1 MTRDLYVSAFEPQL
15 GSGRALRTYTC
26 IRALAMLGPV
36 DLAYVLLSGEDPSP
50 EYLGIDD
57 LAFHPISPSR
67 GLRRA
72 AAYAQA
78 RVHAVPNSCARAVS
92 PELISE
98 GMRLALEPKRGRVV
112 AGDPSAAT
120 ALLDVARQR
129 PVIYNSHNVGPAN
142 FGVTEPRFAISAT
155 ATQIHERRLLRAA
168 AESWMVSR
176 NDMKAAHKMVPEAHL
191 RYVPNAVDVAAIHP
205 VNSAAAPGALLLMVA
220 DFHYAPN
227 RVGRDWL
234 VEEILPRVWRD
245 LPDAR
250 LLLVGRG
257 SREWPPADPRIETAG
272 FVDDLES
279 VYEQAA
285 CVVVP
290 VTTGGGTPLK
300 FVEALAY
307 QVPIVATGFAARGL
321 DAVAGEHYLR
331 GDDAESFAHAIVGV
345 LREGASTLAAAGRR
359 LAEAEYS
366 VQALAER
373 IAA

>member
-1 MTRDLYVSAFEPQL
+1 MTRDLYLSAFEPQL

-26 IRALAMLGPV
+26 IRALATLGPV
-36 DLAYVLLSGEDPSP
+36 DLAYVLLSGKDPSP
-50 EYLGIDD
+50 EYLGIDG
-57 LAFHPISPSR
+57 LEFHPIHPSR

-72 AAYAQA
+72 ATY
-78 RVHAVPNSCARAVS
+78 VHARLRAVPDRCARAVS

-98 GMRLALEPKRGRVV
+98 GTRLALEPGRGRVV

-120 ALLDVARQR
+120 ALLGVARQR
-129 PVIYNSHNVGPAN
+129 PVIYNSHNVGPVN
-142 FGVTEPRFAISAT
+142 FGVIEPRFAITAAAT
-155 ATQIHERRLLRAA
+155 EIHERRLLRAA

-176 NDMKAAHKMVPEAHL
+176 TDMKAAHKMVPEAHL
-191 RYVPNAVDVAAIHP
+191 RYVPNAVDVAAINP
-205 VNSAAAPGALLLMVA
+205 VNGAGPQRALLLMVA

-234 VEEILPRVWRD
+234 VEEVLPRVWREV
-245 LPDAR
+245 PEAR
-250 LLLVGRG
+250 LMLVGRG
-257 SREWPPADPRIETAG
+257 SQEWPPADARIETTG
-272 FVDDLES
+272 FVDDLDT
-279 VYEQAA
+279 VYQQAA

-307 QVPIVATGFAARGL
+307 EVPIVATGFSARGL

-331 GDDAESFAHAIVGV
+331 GDDAASFARAIVGV
-345 LREGASTLAAAGRR
+345 LREGAAALAAAGRR

-366 VQALAER
+366 VHALAAR
-373 IAA
+373 IAV